1 MSRDVISSGK
11 FQADRFW
18 CPRDYQISSLN
29 SEWLWQAVGWVI
41 DVLAAI
47 TQIDFYRSCLAL
59 SLSLS
64 LFCSS
69 SCFIYLFIFWSGV
82 VSWCRLS
89 ADIRVF
95 CVFSVPLYLLF
106 LYFLY
111 IKCLWF
117 KYHSKCFI
125 MLSKC
130 SFFSSMFNQ
139 LFCLAWR
146 TMEKAHTKS
155 QTHNKLIRIS

>member
-29 SEWLWQAVGWVI
+29 FEWLWQAVGWVI

-59 SLSLS
+59 SLSL
-64 LFCSS
+64 FCLSF
-69 SCFIYLFIFWSGV
+69 CFIYLFIFWSGV

-89 ADIRVF
+89 ANIRVF
-95 CVFSVPLYLLF
+95 CFFLFFFIFYFFIFFTLSAFDSNTIANALSCLVNVLFFQVCLTNSSVLLEGPW
-106 LYFLY
+106 
-111 IKCLWF
+111 K
-117 KYHSKCFI
+117 K
-125 MLSKC
+125 
-130 SFFSSMFNQ
+130 
-139 LFCLAWR
+139 
-146 TMEKAHTKS
+146 HTRNPR
-155 QTHNKLIRIS
+155 HIIN

>member
-1 MSRDVISSGK
+1 MKIKYRIFFYCKNWTLVDVHVSRDVISSGK

-29 SEWLWQAVGWVI
+29 FEWLWQAVGWVI

-59 SLSLS
+59 SLSRSFVYLLV
-64 LFCSS
+64 LFTCLYSGQV
-69 SCFIYLFIFWSGV
+69 SCRDVACLQIF
-82 VSWCRLS
+82 
-89 ADIRVF
+89 
-95 CVFSVPLYLLF
+95 VFSVFFSVLFYLLF

-130 SFFSSMFNQ
+130 FFFKYS
-139 LFCLAWR
+139 
-146 TMEKAHTKS
+146 
-155 QTHNKLIRIS
+155 